1 MDSGSGID
9 PNDGAHSGA
18 RLKLTWYQFTDGTKQ
33 FSGMYDAQNKE
44 TCSPYYVKR
53 TDVKTYCVPKSG
65 CELVYTNSTCTSP
78 ALHYYVPSVCP
89 PPLAKYNLEY
99 GTVGCTK

>member
-1 MDSGSGID
+1 MRGIAILLAFVVACSPDPPFDPDANTSPMDSGSGFD

-44 TCSPYYVKR
+44 TCSPYYGKW
-53 TDVKTYCVPKSG
+53 TDGKGKV
-65 CELVYTNSTCTSP
+65 LV
-78 ALHYYVPSVCP
+78 LE
-89 PPLAKYNLEY
+89 NLFWAVAVD
-99 GTVGCTK
+99 GRL